1 MKIKKDMMVKVV
13 SGNFKGMTGKV
24 LKVIPHSQRAIV
36 EGVALT
42 KRAVRPTQ
50 ENPQGGFSE
59 RERSLHIS
67 NLMVLERDNASRI
80 GYKILEDKSKIRV
93 SKRSGKELG

>member
-59 RERSLHIS
+59 RERRRIKRQRSAEFD
-67 NLMVLERDNASRI
+67 VRDV
-80 GYKILEDKSKIRV
+80 G
-93 SKRSGKELG
+93 

>member
-50 ENPQGGFSE
+50 ENPQGGFS
-59 RERSLHIS
+59 
-67 NLMVLERDNASRI
+67 A
-80 GYKILEDKSKIRV
+80 V
-93 SKRSGKELG
+93 SYTHLTLPTSG

>member
-36 EGVALT
+36 EGVALLYRGT
-42 KRAVRPTQ
+42 HVYK
-50 ENPQGGFSE
+50 
-59 RERSLHIS
+59 
-67 NLMVLERDNASRI
+67 SRCCFC
-80 GYKILEDKSKIRV
+80 GS
-93 SKRSGKELG
+93 